1 MQMVTDHLGAL
12 TNLNRCQMNSTEQY
26 LFACGDFQQAEVQ
39 ERIFG
44 RRLAG
49 KPDALIGFCREP
61 FVQSS
66 GVLDDRVDG
75 MVFGVTDADLAAA
88 DAYEPP
94 NYRRSKVKTASG
106 LFVWVY
112 LRQN

>member
-1 MQMVTDHLGAL
+1 
-12 TNLNRCQMNSTEQY
+12 MNSTEHY
-26 LFACGDFQQAEVQ
+26 LFACGDFQQAAVQ
-39 ERIFG
+39 DRIFG

-49 KPDALIGFCREP
+49 KPDALVGFCREP
-61 FVQSS
+61 FVRPS
-66 GVLDDRVDG
+66 GISNDRVDG
-75 MVFGVTDADLAAA
+75 MVFRVTDADLAAA

-106 LFVWVY
+106 LFAWVY

>member
-1 MQMVTDHLGAL
+1 MHG
-12 TNLNRCQMNSTEQY
+12 TEEY
-26 LFACGDFQQAEVQ
+26 LFACGDFQQAKVQ
-39 ERIFG
+39 YLIFG

-61 FVQSS
+61 FVRPS
-66 GVLDDRVDG
+66 GISNDRVDG
-75 MVFGVTDADLAAA
+75 MVFRVKDADLAAA

-106 LFVWVY
+106 LFAWVY
-112 LRQN
+112 LRQE

>member
-1 MQMVTDHLGAL
+1 
-12 TNLNRCQMNSTEQY
+12 MNSSEQY

-44 RRLAG
+44 RPLAG
-49 KPDALIGFCREP
+49 KKDALVGFSREP
-61 FVQSS
+61 FVRPS
-66 GVLDDRVDG
+66 DNANDHVDG

-88 DAYEPP
+88 DAHEPP
-94 NYRRSKVKTASG
+94 NYHRSKVKTASG
-106 LFVWVY
+106 LLAWVY

>member
-1 MQMVTDHLGAL
+1 
-12 TNLNRCQMNSTEQY
+12 MNSTEQY

-39 ERIFG
+39 DRIFG
-44 RRLAG
+44 RGLAG
-49 KPDALIGFCREP
+49 KLDALVGFCREP
-61 FVQSS
+61 FVQPPGMSS
-66 GVLDDRVDG
+66 DRVDG

-94 NYRRSKVKTASG
+94 NYRRSRIKTASG
-106 LFVWVY
+106 LLPWVY

>member
-1 MQMVTDHLGAL
+1 
-12 TNLNRCQMNSTEQY
+12 MNTTEQY
-26 LFACGDFQQAEVQ
+26 LFACGDFQQAAVQ

-44 RRLAG
+44 RQLAG
-49 KPDALIGFCREP
+49 RPDAIVGFCREP
-61 FVQSS
+61 FVQPSDIS
-66 GVLDDRVDG
+66 TDRVNG
-75 MVFGVTDADLAAA
+75 MVFAVTDTDLAAA

-106 LFVWVY
+106 LLAWIY